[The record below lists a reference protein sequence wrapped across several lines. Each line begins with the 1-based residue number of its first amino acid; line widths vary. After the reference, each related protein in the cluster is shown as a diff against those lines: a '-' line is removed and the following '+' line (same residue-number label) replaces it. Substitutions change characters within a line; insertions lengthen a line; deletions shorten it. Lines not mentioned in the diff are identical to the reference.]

1 MQRAFHYERQKASAD
16 NHRLAPAARYA
27 LALALAV
34 PLMALLLLSPAGPA
48 LLMSLAALALAAF
61 GL

>member
-1 MQRAFHYERQKASAD
+1 MQRRFHYERQNASAD
-16 NHRLAPAARYA
+16 NYRLAPAMRYS

-34 PLMALLLLSPAGPA
+34 PLMAMLLLSPAGPA
-48 LLMSLAALALAAF
+48 LLRSLAAVALAVF